1 MGKKVLENLA
11 TMCGNLTV
19 AAVALAFFDERVSGI
34 WAFFVAVLA
43 FISCIKLAA
52 KRDQMEE

>member
-19 AAVALAFFDERVSGI
+19 AAVVLAFFDEKVSGT
-34 WAFFVAVLA
+34 WAMLVAILGLY
-43 FISCIKLAA
+43 FCLKLSA
-52 KRDQMEE
+52 KRDEMED